1 MKSSYP
7 TIFTNFPVKT
17 LLFCWLLIT
26 AVALAAMFHLWVT
39 REKTMYWGKEVNE
52 KRIAM
57 FKYIGFPKVL
67 LEATNQIQQDWPD
80 EVHYSVRG
88 NADALSYPIY
98 LLLPRRLV
106 SGSETKLFLG
116 QDNFP
121 SAAEHTVINPLAPPA
136 DRMAITAS
144 VISATAGEQQA
155 PEEPP
160 TPKGLLLALFCI
172 SGTAIFLKRIMK
184 RRLPVA
190 SAEAFTFGTL
200 LIGITAIAAKTL
212 FHTLTPSIFLA
223 FTLAILGFLSL
234 LIGRNTA
241 QGTFTQ
247 RPFTSG
253 ENVSYRLLFWAC
265 LAVITAGFLWSFLKA
280 TIVGPDTWDTW
291 AIWGAKAKMMA
302 LGSGPLSD
310 AILTGQRDYPLLW
323 PSLWALTGWLAGG
336 WEEQWSK
343 GWGPILMVV
352 AAAELGWIVSRET
365 KRYIYGLLA
374 AAIFVSVP
382 VVPLVASWG
391 YAEPLLWCMTI
402 SCFSMMLQ
410 WRGSGNLAFLVLA
423 GLFASGATL
432 CKNEGIIFAGIA
444 LLWIFATNR
453 AKLKAS
459 LAFLVPLVFI
469 YLLWF
474 LLLKYVA
481 GANYE
486 SMPPIA
492 LSISELLRKASHLLP
507 AIVAV
512 AKIWA
517 DPRQWTLVLW
527 SVGLASIFY
536 AFSGSREVKLNLLIP
551 FLMLCGALATII
563 LRNENF
569 GWQIGAAWNRLT
581 VQALPFMIIAVFC
594 EYGARNSAPRSQNT

>member
-1 MKSSYP
+1 
-7 TIFTNFPVKT
+7 
-17 LLFCWLLIT
+17 
-26 AVALAAMFHLWVT
+26 MFHLWVT
-39 REKTMYWGKEVNE
+39 REKAMYWGKEVNE
-52 KRIAM
+52 KRMAM
-57 FKYIGFPKVL
+57 FKYIGFPKAL
-67 LEATNQIQQDWPD
+67 LEATSKVQQAWPG
-80 EVHYSVRG
+80 EVQYSVRG

-98 LLLPRRLV
+98 LLLPRPLV
-106 SGSETKLFLG
+106 SGSDTKLFLG
-116 QDNFP
+116 QDKFP
-121 SAAEHTVINPLAPPA
+121 STTDLTVVNPLAPPA
-136 DRMAITAS
+136 DRMAITAN
-144 VISATAGEQQA
+144 VVSATTGEQQGA
-155 PEEPP
+155 EEQP
-160 TPKGLLLALFCI
+160 TPKGLLLALFCTA
-172 SGTAIFLKRIMK
+172 GTSILLRSVLK
-184 RRLPVA
+184 RRLPV
-190 SAEAFTFGTL
+190 SKAEAFTLGTL
-200 LIGITAIAAKTL
+200 LIGIAAIAAKTL
-212 FHTLTPSIFLA
+212 FHTLAPSIFLA
-223 FTLAILGFLSL
+223 FALATLGFLSL
-234 LIGRNTA
+234 LSSRNKA
-241 QGTFTQ
+241 QG
-247 RPFTSG
+247 PLMPSPLASG
-253 ENVSYRLLFWAC
+253 ERNSNRLLFWAC
-265 LAVITAGFLWSFLKA
+265 LTIIAAGFLWSFLKA

-291 AIWGAKAKMMA
+291 AIWGAKAKIMA
-302 LGSGPLSD
+302 LGTGPLSD

-336 WEEQWSK
+336 WEEQCSK

-352 AAAELGWIVSRET
+352 AAAELGWIVRRET
-365 KRYIYGLLA
+365 TRYIYGVLA

-382 VVPLVASWG
+382 VVPLIASWG

-402 SCFSMMLQ
+402 SCFGMMLQ
-410 WRGSGNLAFLVLA
+410 WRSSGNLAALVVA

-444 LLWIFATNR
+444 LLWILATNR
-453 AKLKAS
+453 ANLKAS
-459 LAFLVPLVFI
+459 FTFLAPLVFI

-474 LLLKYVA
+474 LQLKYVA

-492 LSISELLRKASHLLP
+492 LSINELLRKASHLLP

-551 FLMLCGALATII
+551 LLMLCGALATII

-594 EYGARNSAPRSQNT
+594 EYAARNATSRSQNT